1 MLKFGI
7 IKKSTIYIFS
17 KKNIFVIF
25 VMFFS
30 IRNRKIEQN

>member
-7 IKKSTIYIFS
+7 IKKSTIYIFFE
-17 KKNIFVIF
+17 KTVFVIF